1 MEILTVAC
9 PACGRPLRVPES
21 LLGQMVKCPSC
32 SHTFAAPDSLEEA
45 PPPRRPP
52 PLPEPEPPPPP
63 PPRLRL
69 DDRFEEDRPLRRRAD
84 DYDDDYE
91 YDRERSGRRD
101 ERPGKVQAIAIM
113 TLIGGILATIH
124 GLAMLVFGAFTCF
137 CLFWPGT
144 YYSIVL
150 GIMAIIKGSQLLGA
164 NAHREAPPQA
174 IAIMQIVNI
183 INGDIANCVMGILSL
198 VFLSERPVKR
208 FFRGR

>member
-1 MEILTVAC
+1 METLTVTC
-9 PACGRPLRVPES
+9 PACQRPLRVPET

-32 SHTFAAPDSLEEA
+32 SHTFAAPDSLEDA

-52 PLPEPEPPPPP
+52 PPQPEPPPPP

-69 DDRFEEDRPLRRRAD
+69 DDRFEEGRLRRRPAD

-91 YDRERSGRRD
+91 YGRERRWRRG

-113 TLIGGILATIH
+113 TLIGGILATIN

-144 YYSIVL
+144 YYAIVL
-150 GIMAIIKGSQLLGA
+150 GILAIIKGSQLLGA
-164 NAHREAPPQA
+164 DAHRQPPPQA
-174 IAIMQIVNI
+174 IAIMQIINI

-198 VFLSERPVKR
+198 VFQGEPPVKR